1 MVWAVWRT
9 VLRYYHLWCAQEDVV
24 RAGLRTPAG
33 VWVCD
38 HCGMVVLSPRLAV
51 WGRRDV
57 VPAHLTTAHWGS
69 SRYG

>member
-1 MVWAVWRT
+1 MVWAVWQT
-9 VLRYYHLWCAQEDVV
+9 VLRYYHLWCAREDVV

-38 HCGMVVLSPRLAV
+38 HCGTVVLSPRL
-51 WGRRDV
+51 